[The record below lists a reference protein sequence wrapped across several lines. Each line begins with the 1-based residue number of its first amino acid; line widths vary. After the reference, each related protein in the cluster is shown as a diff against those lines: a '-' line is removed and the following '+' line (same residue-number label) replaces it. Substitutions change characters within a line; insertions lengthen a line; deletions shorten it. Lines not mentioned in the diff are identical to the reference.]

1 VRNRVSDNFDK
12 KVLKPLKGMVKYFV
26 YVFLVMG
33 GGLSLLRILLLNGPN
48 LNMLGVREPGI
59 YGSISLQSIEQRML
73 KLAEELG
80 VELECF
86 QSNHEG
92 ALIDKIQEAF
102 GAKDGIIMN
111 PGAFTHYSYA
121 LRDAISAVQLPTIE
135 VHISNIHKRESFRHV
150 SVIAPVALGQ
160 IAGLG
165 ADGYEMAFRALVSH
179 LKPETMLK

>member
-1 VRNRVSDNFDK
+1 
-12 KVLKPLKGMVKYFV
+12 LKQI
-26 YVFLVMG
+26 LV
-33 GGLSLLRILLLNGPN
+33 LNGPN

-59 YGSISLQSIEQRML
+59 YGSLSLQAIEDNLR
-73 KLAEELG
+73 KLAVELD

-92 ALIDKIQEAF
+92 ALIDKIHEAF
-102 GAKDGIIMN
+102 GKQQGILMN

-121 LRDAISAVQLPTIE
+121 IRDAISAVQLPLIE
-135 VHISNIHKRESFRHV
+135 VHISNIHKREPFRHV

-165 ADGYEMAFRALVSH
+165 ADGYELGLRALVKH
-179 LKPETMLK
+179 LDEANLTK